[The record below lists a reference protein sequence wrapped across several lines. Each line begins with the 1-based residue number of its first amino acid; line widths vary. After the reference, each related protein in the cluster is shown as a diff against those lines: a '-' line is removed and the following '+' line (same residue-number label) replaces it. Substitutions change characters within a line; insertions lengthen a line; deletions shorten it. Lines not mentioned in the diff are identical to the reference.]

1 MFSFSNINNGNGA
14 NNGTS
19 QTERHELFV
28 QGGGVAQVPAPSKI
42 FNALDIFLNGVLLT
56 KDEYTITGS
65 SLTIIQRTFEDDKLT
80 FLYRNE

>member
-1 MFSFSNINNGNGA
+1 MFSFSNINSGNGA

-19 QTERHELFV
+19 QTERIERFV
-28 QGGGVAQVPAPSKI
+28 QGGGVAQVPAPSRA
-42 FNALDIFLNGVLLT
+42 FNALDIFLNGVLLA

-65 SLTIIQRTFEDDKLT
+65 NLEVMQRTFEDDKLT